1 MEIGFVGA
9 GKMAGMLIEKVDAID
24 DATVTGICDVN
35 EAAALEVAEP
45 RGASVYTDHETLYAE
60 EALDAV
66 FIAIPPFAY
75 DDQASLAAERGID
88 VFVEKP
94 VALRPDQ
101 GRETLTA
108 IEEADILTGTGYV
121 FRYDEITD
129 VALELLENHEI
140 SLLNGR
146 YWSGLLASSWGNE
159 LDLSGGEIVTRTTH
173 IYDTIRY
180 LGGDV
185 ERVSA
190 SGTDRLG
197 TDGIDYPDATAA
209 RLDHENGI
217 VSTVSS
223 GVTSPEW
230 VAELDVLGDD
240 VSLRLDYAAQKLTG
254 SVAGDE
260 IHYDFATDR
269 YGREVEA
276 FLEAVRSGDRSHV
289 RSEFADAL
297 RTLSLNWTVIDA
309 AETGEIATVGE
320 TRRS

>member
-1 MEIGFVGA
+1 MEIGFIGA
-9 GKMAGMLIEKVDAID
+9 GKMASILMEKVDAVD
-24 DATVTGICDVN
+24 DASITAVCDVDEN
-35 EAAALEVAEP
+35 AAREAADP
-45 RGASVYTDHETLYAE
+45 RGATAYTDHETLYAE

-66 FIAIPPFAY
+66 FVAIPPFAY
-75 DDQASLAAERGID
+75 DDQVALAADNGID
-88 VFVEKP
+88 AFVEKP
-94 VALRPDQ
+94 VGLKLEQA
-101 GRETLTA
+101 RETLAA
-108 IEEADILTGTGYV
+108 IEEADIITGTGYV
-121 FRYDEITD
+121 FRYDEITE
-129 VALELLENHEI
+129 VALELLEGREI

-159 LDLSGGEIVTRTTH
+159 LELSGGEIVTRTTH

-190 SGTDRLG
+190 GGTDRIG
-197 TDGIDYPDATAA
+197 TEEIDYPDATAA
-209 RLDHENGI
+209 RLEHENGI

-230 VAELDVLGDD
+230 VAELDVLGDG

-254 SVAGDE
+254 SVDGDE
-260 IHYDFATDR
+260 IDYDLETDR

-276 FLEAVRSGDRSHV
+276 FLEAVRSDDPTRVKSDY
-289 RSEFADAL
+289 ADAL

-309 AETGEIATVGE
+309 AETGELAAVGE

>member
-9 GKMAGMLIEKVDAID
+9 GKMAGTLINKVDAVD
-24 DATVTGICDVN
+24 DATITGICDVN
-35 EAAALEVAEP
+35 EAAALEAAEP
-45 RGASVYTDHETLYAE
+45 RGATVYTDHETLYAE
-60 EALDAV
+60 ESLDAV
-66 FIAIPPFAY
+66 FLAIPPFAY
-75 DDQASLAAERGID
+75 DDQASLAAEHGID

-94 VALRPDQ
+94 VALKPDQ
-101 GRETLTA
+101 GRETLAA
-108 IEEADILTGTGYV
+108 IEETDILTGTGYV
-121 FRYDEITD
+121 FRYDELTD
-129 VALELLENHEI
+129 VALELLEDREI

-185 ERVSA
+185 EQVSA
-190 SGTDRLG
+190 NGTDRLG

-240 VSLRLDYAAQKLTG
+240 VSLRLDYAAQELTG
-254 SVAGDE
+254 TVAGDE
-260 IHYDFATDR
+260 IHYEFATDR

-276 FLEAVRSGDRSHV
+276 FLDAVRSGDRSHV